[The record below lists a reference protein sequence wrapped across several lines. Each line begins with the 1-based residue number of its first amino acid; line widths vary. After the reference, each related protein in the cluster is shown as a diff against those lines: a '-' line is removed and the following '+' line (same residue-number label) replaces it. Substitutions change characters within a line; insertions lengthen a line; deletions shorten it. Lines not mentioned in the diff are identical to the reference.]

1 MPTTRSMARTRPEL
15 AAFLLNRRE
24 RVSPADVGL
33 PVSGRRR
40 TPGLR
45 REEVAALA
53 GVGLAWYTWL
63 EQGRDISVSA
73 TFLDNLSRVLKL
85 DAAERRHLFLLVQQ
99 RLPAEPGKT
108 WCVVPPLIHRLMAD
122 LPQRPA
128 YVLNLRWDVLAWNTA
143 AEQMFQ
149 FSSPPPE
156 RRNLLWMLFT
166 EPSLRQLFNP
176 WPDQARQI
184 LSSFRRDFVRAAQ
197 DPDIA
202 GLVKDLENI
211 DPDFKTWWGQHDIH
225 GPCQGVRHFSIEGVG
240 DVALEHTTLT
250 VDEDRHLRLVYY
262 AAKKEAPTSHAFEQ
276 WLQQAPEPACRG
288 ANGDL

>member
-1 MPTTRSMARTRPEL
+1 M
-15 AAFLLNRRE
+15 
-24 RVSPADVGL
+24 
-33 PVSGRRR
+33 
-40 TPGLR
+40 
-45 REEVAALA
+45 AALA
-53 GVGLAWYTWL
+53 DVGLAWYTWL

-73 TFLDNLSRVLKL
+73 MFLDNLSRVLKL
-85 DAAERRHLFLLVQQ
+85 DATERRHLFLLVQQ

-108 WCVVPPLIHRLMAD
+108 WCVVSPLIHQLMSD

-128 YVLNLRWDVLAWNTA
+128 YVLNLRWDVLAWNAA

-166 EPSLRQLFNP
+166 DPSLRQLFNP

-211 DPDFKTWWGQHDIH
+211 DPDFKTWWRQHHIH
-225 GPCQGVRHFSIEGVG
+225 GPCQGVRYFSIDGVG
-240 DVALEHTTLT
+240 DVALEHTMLT
-250 VDEDRHLRLVYY
+250 IDEDRHLRLVYY
-262 AAKKEAPTSHAFEQ
+262 AAKKEDPTSHAFEQ
-276 WLQQAPEPACRG
+276 WLRQAPEPATER
-288 ANGDL
+288 LQER